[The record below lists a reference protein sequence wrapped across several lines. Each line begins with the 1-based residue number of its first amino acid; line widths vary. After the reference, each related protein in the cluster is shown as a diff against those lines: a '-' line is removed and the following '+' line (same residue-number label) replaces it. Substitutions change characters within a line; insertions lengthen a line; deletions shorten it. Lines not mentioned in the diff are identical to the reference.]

1 LTQSS
6 RACIRIKSAVV
17 TARYGSVD
25 RKPWYMTHRWSIHL
39 CWVTCLTH
47 WPLSSVVTVWRIARG
62 PVATIG
68 RRAGICVDAIFS
80 QRCVETLEKFIK
92 PRCLSTRSIIWN
104 RGRPER
110 KTLDP
115 MSRSSPKRHKIKT
128 KNKTVKLKQTN
139 KTMCKRCLRKK
150 NQRISDVIPVP
161 GTSSWFSESVTCLS
175 VSHVINAFIHKSPS
189 LVSCRGRFLTS
200 ALR

>member
-1 LTQSS
+1 MLGDLFDPLTLVICGNGM
-6 RACIRIKSAVV
+6 ADSARTCRNDKTPGWHLRWRNFQPAMRRNVRKV
-17 TARYGSVD
+17 YQTALSVNTQYYLEP
-25 RKPWYMTHRWSIHL
+25 RKAGTQ
-39 CWVTCLTH
+39 
-47 WPLSSVVTVWRIARG
+47 RG
-62 PVATIG
+62 
-68 RRAGICVDAIFS
+68 
-80 QRCVETLEKFIK
+80 K
-92 PRCLSTRSIIWN
+92 P
-104 RGRPER
+104 R

-115 MSRSSPKRHKIKT
+115 MSRSSPKRHEIKT